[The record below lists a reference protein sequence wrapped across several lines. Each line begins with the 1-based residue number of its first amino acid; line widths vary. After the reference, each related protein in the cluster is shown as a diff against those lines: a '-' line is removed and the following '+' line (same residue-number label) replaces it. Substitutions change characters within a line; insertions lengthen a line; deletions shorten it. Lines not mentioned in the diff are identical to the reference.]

1 MEEGV
6 ESYSDAMVDGQGFK
20 IQIDRRM
27 LWGSG
32 NPHLLQRVAT
42 LYTNGHEYRVYAPPE
57 ARGPAGEW
65 MAQFAVKEPVDFNAE
80 SDVHE

>member
-32 NPHLLQRVAT
+32 IRYLLQRVAT
-42 LYTNGHEYRVYAPPE
+42 LYTNGHEYRMQDAPPE

-65 MAQFAVKEPVDFNAE
+65 MAQFAVKEPV
-80 SDVHE
+80 